1 MIPRAPILECLS
13 GLGRVEA
20 DGGVPGVG
28 GKDGELLHV
37 HGESREE
44 VVRGGG
50 CVGSVPTEER
60 IRHESSK
67 GSAKGHQR
75 GSSCRGAQQ
84 QGQKPS
90 GFSDLA
96 KILEEHRR
104 AQSYECNQWC

>member
-1 MIPRAPILECLS
+1 MITTAPILECLS
-13 GLGRVEA
+13 GLGRVQA
-20 DGGVPGVG
+20 YGRVPGVR
-28 GKDGELLHV
+28 GKDSELLHV

-44 VVRGGG
+44 IIRGGS

-75 GSSCRGAQQ
+75 GPSCRGTQQ

-90 GFSDLA
+90 GFLDLA